1 MVYSIIL
8 NWLLIG
14 YFICVKRKWYNDNKD
29 KQVLVAINFI
39 LSPLALV
46 VALVKVFIIGEW
58 KNDNEIL

>member
-14 YFICVKRKWYNDNKD
+14 YFICVKRNWYGDNKD
-29 KQVLVAINFI
+29 KQFLVAGNLI
-39 LSPLALV
+39 LSPIALLIAFV
-46 VALVKVFIIGEW
+46 RIFIIGEW